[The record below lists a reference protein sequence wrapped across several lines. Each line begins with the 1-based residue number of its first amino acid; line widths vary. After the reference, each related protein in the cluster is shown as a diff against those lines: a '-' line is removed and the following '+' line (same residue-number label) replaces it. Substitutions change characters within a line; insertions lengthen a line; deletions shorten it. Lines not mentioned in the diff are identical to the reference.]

1 MSPILQ
7 TLANGSAYGYR
18 SLSAAAAGA
27 FESIATASGTG
38 SSGTITF
45 SSIPSTYTHLQIRGI
60 GRTTTAS
67 TGFDD
72 LLVRF
77 NSDSS
82 ASYTYHALTGDGST
96 ASAFGGTAQ
105 TSAIIVDGLY
115 RNNVTANT
123 MASVIIDLVDYAV
136 TTKNKTLR
144 TFNGGDVNGSGKIY
158 LQSHLWI
165 NTAAVSS
172 ITLVASGTN
181 FGTQSVFS
189 LYGIK
194 GA

>member
-1 MSPILQ
+1 MWWVELLNSFVSVLDS
-7 TLANGSAYGYR
+7 GG
-18 SLSAAAAGA
+18 AGGGGAA
-27 FESIATASGTG
+27 FESIATATGTG

-60 GRTTTAS
+60 GRTTTAA

-105 TSAIIVDGLY
+105 TSAVIVDGLY

-123 MASVIIDLVDYAV
+123 MTGLIIDLADYAV

>member
-1 MSPILQ
+1 MSVSSVKTGAIGDSL
-7 TLANGSAYGYR
+7 LAGNAAYDP
-18 SLSAAAAGA
+18 GA
-27 FESIATASGTG
+27 FVSIATAVGTG

-82 ASYTYHALTGDGST
+82 ASYTYHALYGDGSS
-96 ASAFGGTAQ
+96 AGAFGGTAQ

-115 RNNVTANT
+115 RNNVTSNT
-123 MASVIIDLVDYAV
+123 MAGLVIDLADYSV

-144 TFNGGDVNGSGKIY
+144 TFNGGDVNGSGKVY

-165 NTAAVSS
+165 NTAAVTS
-172 ITLVASGTN
+172 ITLIANGTN